1 MKLKA
6 HEVDG
11 WVNKLKPEDAP
22 ALVLVYGPDR
32 GGVHETAKALRL
44 AYLGDAYDPLQYVAL
59 DESALAGQAGLLA
72 DEAAAMPMFGN
83 HKLVHVNGG
92 NAAVQAAVTFFL
104 AKMDT
109 GIAASGAAMVIV
121 EADNLRPTAPLRK
134 AAETHKTAMALPC
147 YALEARD
154 IGRLIRQVL
163 EQENYRIDA
172 QAMDLLTARLAT
184 DRGVIHRELERLMLY
199 KGVRAAKSEPGMV
212 TGDDVEAA
220 LGDQAQGDFDRLID
234 NVALGRLDEADRALA
249 RLEAAGT
256 NAASALAMARLHF
269 QTMHLALGQI
279 ERGTAQTKALSVFRP
294 PLHFRRKPLVE
305 QQMRLWS
312 SGKCA
317 RALEILNA
325 AEKAC
330 RGGTG
335 GLAQAQAGNALLR
348 IARAAQ
354 R

>member
-6 HEVDG
+6 HEVG
-11 WVNKLKPEDAP
+11 AWVTGLEADKAP

-32 GGVHETAKALRL
+32 GGVHETAKALRR
-44 AYLGDAYDPLQYVAL
+44 AYLGEAYDPLQYVAL
-59 DESALAGQAGLLA
+59 DEGAVAGQAGLLA
-72 DEAAAMPMFGN
+72 DEAAALPMFGE
-83 HKLVHVNGG
+83 HKLVHINGA
-92 NAAVQAAVTFFL
+92 NAAVQAAVKFFL
-104 AKMDT
+104 ATLDA
-109 GIAASGAAMVIV
+109 GAAMSGTAMVIV
-121 EADNLRPTAPLRK
+121 EADNLRPTSPLRK
-134 AAETHKTAMALPC
+134 AAEGHKSAMALPC

-154 IGRLIRQVL
+154 IGRLIRQYL
-163 EQENYRIDA
+163 EQENYRIEA

-184 DRGVIHRELERLMLY
+184 DRGVIQRELERLVLY
-199 KGVRAAKSEPGMV
+199 KGVRSAKAEPGIV

-234 NVALGRLDEADRALA
+234 SVALGRLDEADRALA
-249 RLEAAGT
+249 RLGAAGA
-256 NAASALAMARLHF
+256 NAAGALAAARLHF
-269 QTMHLALGQI
+269 QTLHLALGQM
-279 ERGTAQTKALSVFRP
+279 ERGTSQTKALSAFRP

-330 RGGTG
+330 RGGAG